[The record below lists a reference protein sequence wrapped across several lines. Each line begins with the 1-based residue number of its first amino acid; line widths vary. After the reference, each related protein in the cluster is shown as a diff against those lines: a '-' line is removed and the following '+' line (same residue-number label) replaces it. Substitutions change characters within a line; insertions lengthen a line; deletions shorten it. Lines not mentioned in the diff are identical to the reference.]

1 MACGPGSF
9 GSECQPF
16 QGQVTCYRPSFPPQK
31 QEWSAV
37 SLRGTRRRFPHR
49 TKCLRGSW
57 RGSAIPDSQPT
68 SRFGGDGVSVGC
80 ERLEAARAHGEAGGS
95 RRPGRGRGG
104 MGAGGFS
111 GSGGSKV
118 SLGSGAAEARA
129 CSCTGCRGALRGGQ
143 MVVLVEDAL
152 GPRFQ
157 APFRFFLHLV
167 FFSFSTVSP
176 QKSYSGI
183 SKSVCS
189 PFIKVASL
197 QLVLLT
203 GPVVGCPFSN

>member
-129 CSCTGCRGALRGGQ
+129 CSCTGCWGALRGGQ

-152 GPRFQ
+152 GPRFLRNTGPVQ
-157 APFRFFLHLV
+157 VLSASRFFLLLH
-167 FFSFSTVSP
+167 
-176 QKSYSGI
+176 
-183 SKSVCS
+183 
-189 PFIKVASL
+189 SL
-197 QLVLLT
+197 PAKKLFRNIEKRVLALY
-203 GPVVGCPFSN
+203 